1 MIEILHYIDSAK
13 KDRFNEGLE
22 RIKDKKAQVAI
33 IRRLMRIELSNN
45 FGDCKYLRDGVS
57 ELRIDVGKG
66 YRVYYAHEGKEIV
79 LLLCCGTKRT
89 QNDDID
95 TACGY
100 LQEWENID
108 DKEKER
114 RNESEKT

>member
-1 MIEILHYIDSAK
+1 MTEIIHYIDSTQ
-13 KDRFNEGLE
+13 KDRFNENLE

-33 IRRLMRIELSNN
+33 IRWLMRVELSNN
-45 FGDCKYLRDGVS
+45 FGDYKYLRDGVS

-66 YRVYYAHEGKEIV
+66 YRVYYAHEGKEII
-79 LLLCCGTKRT
+79 LLLCCGNKRA

-95 TACGY
+95 TACEY
-100 LQEWENID
+100 LKEWKNID

-114 RNESEKT
+114 RNESEIT